1 MSAGADA
8 LPAAPEAPG
17 PATAPPELLRR
28 RAEFLRAASALR
40 QGTDAFL
47 LQGRPRADG
56 SDAIRVGFTCSRKVG
71 NAVMRN
77 RARRRLREIA
87 RAVLPGIAR
96 PGWDYVLV
104 GRPGA
109 TVVHDFAAMKVD
121 LARALRTLHRKA
133 GGG

>member
-1 MSAGADA
+1 MTARAETP
-8 LPAAPEAPG
+8 PASRDAPG
-17 PATAPPELLRR
+17 PAAPKPERLRR

-87 RAVLPGIAR
+87 RAILPGLAR

-104 GRPGA
+104 GRPG
-109 TVVHDFAAMKVD
+109 
-121 LARALRTLHRKA
+121 
-133 GGG
+133 

>member
-1 MSAGADA
+1 MTARADA
-8 LPAAPEAPG
+8 LPAAHDAPG
-17 PATAPPELLRR
+17 PALAAPERLQR

-47 LQGRPRADG
+47 LQGRSRADG

-77 RARRRLREIA
+77 RARRRLREVA
-87 RAVLPGIAR
+87 RAVLPGLAR

-109 TVVHDFAAMKVD
+109 TVVHDFAAMKAD
-121 LARALRTLHRKA
+121 LARALGTLHRKA
-133 GGG
+133 AGR

>member
-1 MSAGADA
+1 MSRSFTRALAGFACA
-8 LPAAPEAPG
+8 VL
-17 PATAPPELLRR
+17 
-28 RAEFLRAASALR
+28 AS
-40 QGTDAFL
+40 
-47 LQGRPRADG
+47 
-56 SDAIRVGFTCSRKVG
+56 
-71 NAVMRN
+71 
-77 RARRRLREIA
+77 
-87 RAVLPGIAR
+87 AVLPGIAR